1 VSDSSCEVIDLSE
14 FRETLQE
21 QEGEMELCLPLS
33 MIRDLIL
40 KGYDPT
46 SLQDIEKYIFIH
58 DAIDTMLLRYDKD
71 G

>member
-1 VSDSSCEVIDLSE
+1 
-14 FRETLQE
+14 
-21 QEGEMELCLPLS
+21 MELCLPLS

-46 SLQDIEKYIFIH
+46 SLQDIEKYVFIH